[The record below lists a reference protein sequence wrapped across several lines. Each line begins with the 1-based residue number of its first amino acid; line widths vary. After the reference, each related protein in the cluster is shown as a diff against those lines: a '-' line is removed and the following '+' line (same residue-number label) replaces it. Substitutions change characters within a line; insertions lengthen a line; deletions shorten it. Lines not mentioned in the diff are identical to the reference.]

1 MSEINLFRQFRA
13 LLPNER
19 RLYVEV
25 VQVRANGR
33 TIVRTPEGRQFSVSG
48 SGVPVGS
55 NGFVVGDRLDGSAP
69 RLPISLFDV

>member
-33 TIVRTPEGRQFSVSG
+33 TTVRTPEGRQFSVSG
-48 SGVPVGS
+48 TGIPVQS
-55 NGFVVGDRLDGSAP
+55 NAFVVGDRLDGAAP
-69 RLPISLFDV
+69 SMPISFFDV

>member
-33 TIVRTPEGRQFSVSG
+33 TIVRAPEGRQFSVLG
-48 SGVPVGS
+48 GGVPVGS
-55 NGFVVGDRLDGSAP
+55 KAFVKGDSLEGAAP
-69 RLPISLFDV
+69 DLPLSLFEV